1 MTPASPVVS
10 LIVPLPSSPPIA
22 LACLEALATLPEEPI
37 HEVLL
42 VVDAGGAL
50 DDLLARVAGE
60 VEVVRVDRRGGLA
73 GAVLAGLDRASA
85 PLVAVL
91 RDGAQVTPGWLAALL
106 RVLDAD
112 AGAAA
117 VTSVTADSPRCA
129 PVTALSLACRGDALR
144 AVAAAGQL
152 DVPDGLVIAAI
163 CTALA
168 ARGSVTTAPDAI
180 VRQAESRTAQ
190 ARGSWK
196 YGADPELTIVV
207 PTLDVTSDRLRACVA
222 ALQAG
227 TDAPHEIVVVDNGS
241 PPQGFTAPVNA
252 GLRAGRGTYL
262 VVCNDDVE
270 VLPGWWPPLR
280 ARLDEGG
287 GADTEV
293 VFPLT
298 VDGAMREDF
307 AAWCFA
313 MRRGTLERF
322 GVAPGEFFDPTL
334 KVWFQDTDLLVRL
347 RAAGVPPVLVRE
359 SRIRHGLSETVG
371 TADPSLRAWID
382 AQIRRDKATFEA
394 RHGGGV
400 HGAAR

>member
-1 MTPASPVVS
+1 MTTPVVS
-10 LIVPLPSSPPIA
+10 VIVPLPPSPGVA
-22 LACLEALATLPEEPI
+22 LACLEALATLPEEPA

-50 DDLLARVAGE
+50 DDLLARVAGD
-60 VEVVRVDRRGGLA
+60 VEVVRSDRRSGLP
-73 GAVLAGLDRASA
+73 GAVRAGLRRAQA

-91 RDGAQVTPGWLAALL
+91 CDGALVTPGWLVALHRGLEDHPATAVVAA
-106 RVLDAD
+106 DT
-112 AGAAA
+112 AG
-117 VTSVTADSPRCA
+117 SQQHL
-129 PVTALSLACRGDALR
+129 PVTALALACRRDALAS
-144 AVAAAGQL
+144 AVVAGQL
-152 DVPDGLVIAAI
+152 DVPDHLVVAAI
-163 CTALA
+163 CTALSA
-168 ARGSVTTAPDAI
+168 HGDVVVAMDAQVRPPADPSAEARGN
-180 VRQAESRTAQ
+180 
-190 ARGSWK
+190 WK

-207 PTLDVTSDRLRACVA
+207 PTLDATSERLRSCLA

-227 TDAPHEIVVVDNGS
+227 TDAPHEIVIVDNGS

-252 GLRAGRGTYL
+252 GLRAARGTYL
-262 VVCNDDVE
+262 AVCNDDVE

-287 GADTEV
+287 DAGSEV

-313 MRRGTLERF
+313 MRRGTLDRF
-322 GVAPGEFFDPTL
+322 GAAPGEFFDPSL

-347 RAAGVPPVLVRE
+347 RDAGAPPVLVRE

-400 HGAAR
+400 PGAAR

>member
-1 MTPASPVVS
+1 MTPPVVS
-10 LIVPLPSSPPIA
+10 VIVPLPSSPPVA
-22 LACLEALATLPEEPI
+22 LACLEALATLPEQPI

-42 VVDAGGAL
+42 VVDAGGVL

-60 VEVVRVDRRGGLA
+60 VEVVRVDRRCGLA
-73 GAVLAGLDRASA
+73 GAIAAGVQRASA
-85 PLVAVL
+85 PLVAVV
-91 RDGAQVTPGWLAALL
+91 RDGAQVAPGWLAALH

-112 AGAAA
+112 AGTA
-117 VTSVTADSPRCA
+117 VVASVTADGSRQA
-129 PVTALSLACRGDALR
+129 AVSTLALACRADTLAA
-144 AVAAAGQL
+144 AVAGGEL
-152 DVPDGLVIAAI
+152 DVPDELVMAAI

-168 ARGSVTTAPDAI
+168 QRGSVVVAADA
-180 VRQAESRTAQ
+180 VAGRAETRSAQ
-190 ARGSWK
+190 ARGTWK

-207 PTLDVTSDRLRACVA
+207 PTLDATSDRLRRCVE

-227 TDAPHEIVVVDNGS
+227 TDAAHEIVIVDNGS
-241 PPQGFTAPVNA
+241 PPQGFAAPVNA

-313 MRRGTLERF
+313 MRRGTLDRF
-322 GVAPGEFFDPTL
+322 GVAPGEFFDPSL
-334 KVWFQDTDLLVRL
+334 KVWFQDTDLLMRL
-347 RAAGVPPVLVRE
+347 RAAGVPPILVRE

-371 TADPSLRAWID
+371 TVDPSLRAWID
-382 AQIRRDKATFEA
+382 AQIQRDKATFEA

>member
-1 MTPASPVVS
+1 MSAPVVS
-10 LIVPLPSSPPIA
+10 VIVPLPSSPPVA
-22 LACLEALATLPEEPI
+22 LACLEGLATLPEEPV
-37 HEVLL
+37 HEVVL
-42 VVDAGGAL
+42 VVDAGGVL
-50 DDLLARVAGE
+50 DDLLVRVAGE
-60 VEVVRVDRRGGLA
+60 VEVVRVDRRCGLD
-73 GAVLAGLDRASA
+73 GAIAAGLQRVSA

-91 RDGAQVTPGWLAALL
+91 RDGAQVTPGWLAALH
-106 RVLDAD
+106 RVLAGD
-112 AGAAA
+112 AGTAVVASVPADGPPRAAVATLGLACRRAALAAA
-117 VTSVTADSPRCA
+117 V
-129 PVTALSLACRGDALR
+129 
-144 AVAAAGQL
+144 AAGEL
-152 DVPDGLVIAAI
+152 EVPDELVMAAI
-163 CTALA
+163 CTALGQ
-168 ARGSVTTAPDAI
+168 RGGVAVATDAV
-180 VRQAESRTAQ
+180 VRRAETRSAQ
-190 ARGSWK
+190 ARGTWK

-207 PTLDVTSDRLRACVA
+207 PTLDATSERLRRCVG

-227 TDAPHEIVVVDNGS
+227 TDAAHEIVIVDNGS
-241 PPQGFTAPVNA
+241 PPQGFAAPVNA

-280 ARLDEGG
+280 ARLDQGG
-287 GADTEV
+287 GADAEV

-322 GVAPGEFFDPTL
+322 GVAPGEFFDPSL

-347 RAAGVPPVLVRE
+347 RAAGVPPILVRE

-371 TADPSLRAWID
+371 TVDPSLRAWID
-382 AQIRRDKATFEA
+382 AQIQRDKATFEV